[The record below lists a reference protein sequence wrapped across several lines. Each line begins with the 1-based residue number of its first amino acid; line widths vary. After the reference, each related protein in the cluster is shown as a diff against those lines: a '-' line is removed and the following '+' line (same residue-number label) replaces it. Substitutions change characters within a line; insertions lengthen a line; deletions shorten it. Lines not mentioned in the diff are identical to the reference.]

1 MSLNICSIYRIS
13 DVWKESDW
21 YSNLENDGKFIA
33 DLIFKYHRYFSTQD
47 KKYRLIVRSL
57 KVIILLLSMS
67 STIVLGLNTIIDMN
81 SQVIICLILSSL
93 ITFVTAISSYFNF
106 EEYWIRNISIHIQ
119 LNIIR
124 DSFILEVEGG
134 SLDHVRIKYYED
146 ELTDIQKNNI
156 TYWEKA
162 IKKI

>member
-1 MSLNICSIYRIS
+1 
-13 DVWKESDW
+13 
-21 YSNLENDGKFIA
+21 
-33 DLIFKYHRYFSTQD
+33 
-47 KKYRLIVRSL
+47 
-57 KVIILLLSMS
+57 
-67 STIVLGLNTIIDMN
+67 MN

>member
-1 MSLNICSIYRIS
+1 MNICSIYRIS